1 MAGKIFIS
9 YRRSE
14 NDWQAR
20 ALFER
25 LWRHFPHRVFIDLE
39 GLKPGAEFADVIDEH
54 LEECF
59 VMLAVIGP
67 KWIEEIHD
75 RLTHDE
81 VDYVQIELARALGR
95 GIPVVPV
102 LVDGASI
109 PKERELP
116 SDLRRLAKRHAL
128 DLATKFFDGQMA
140 ILEREIRSIL
150 AAAGEHVDPDL
161 VPVQWVTDKKAF
173 EAKGKAEATGLGH
186 AGAGPAIVI
195 SRAKWMSD
203 EGTDQLGRWAEF
215 KVDDIKLR
223 MRWIAPGKFW
233 MGSSEGERIRF
244 SEGAGE
250 DHIRWIENEGP
261 RHSVR
266 IRQGFWMAETA
277 CTQQLWLVVCGD
289 SPSKFIGG
297 VDLPV
302 EQVSWDDVTGVFMPK
317 LNELVPGL
325 NAALPS
331 EAQWEFAC
339 RAGSES
345 AYSFGAWLTSEQANY
360 DGNFPPPG
368 GVTGNYRA
376 RTVPVMSMPPNQLG
390 LHQMHG
396 NVWEWC
402 ADWFGPYTAREVIDP
417 LGPSIG
423 REKVLRGGGW
433 SNGARRCRSASRN
446 ADRPDAR
453 VADVGFRIVLNTVA

>member
-1 MAGKIFIS
+1 MQRILSAAADVLAGVGPLAPLDGRPKS
-9 YRRSE
+9 VAGVVGNQDKGQGEGYGDPRSE
-14 NDWQAR
+14 R
-20 ALFER
+20 
-25 LWRHFPHRVFIDLE
+25 
-39 GLKPGAEFADVIDEH
+39 
-54 LEECF
+54 
-59 VMLAVIGP
+59 
-67 KWIEEIHD
+67 
-75 RLTHDE
+75 
-81 VDYVQIELARALGR
+81 
-95 GIPVVPV
+95 
-102 LVDGASI
+102 
-109 PKERELP
+109 
-116 SDLRRLAKRHAL
+116 LRRLKILQEIVDKQGNRIADGIGAKSVVPWI
-128 DLATKFFDGQMA
+128 Q
-140 ILEREIRSIL
+140 REDI
-150 AAAGEHVDPDL
+150 
-161 VPVQWVTDKKAF
+161 DK
-173 EAKGKAEATGLGH
+173 
-186 AGAGPAIVI
+186 
-195 SRAKWMSD
+195 D
-203 EGTDQLGRWAEF
+203 GRWAEL
-215 KVDDIKLR
+215 KVDNIKLR
-223 MRWIAPGKFW
+223 LRWIAPGKFW
-233 MGSSEGERIRF
+233 MGSTEGERTRF

-277 CTQQLWLVVCGD
+277 CSQELWLAVCGD
-289 SPSKFIGG
+289 NPSKFIGG

-302 EQVSWDDVTGVFMPK
+302 EQVSWDDVTGIFMPK

-345 AYSFGAWLTSEQANY
+345 AYSFGAWLTSEQANF

-376 RTVPVMSMPPNQLG
+376 RTVPVMSMPPNQFG

-446 ADRPDAR
+446 SDRPDAR
-453 VADVGFRIVLNTVA
+453 VADVGFRIVVNTAA